1 MIECIIL
8 GDSIAV
14 GTAQAR
20 PECVAYVKSGIN
32 SYQFNKKYP
41 QTFNG
46 KVVVISLGS
55 NDHKYIETEQEFY
68 RLRERIQAETVYWI
82 LPAGNAKTSEI
93 PIVRI
98 QEHVETIAGMFGDW
112 KGLYLSAL
120 FRFSASA
127 PFLSINLSGLN
138 LSKRFINS
146 SISFNFSSL
155 PSCNNVE

>member
-1 MIECIIL
+1 MIECLIL

-112 KGLYLSAL
+112 IIRIPS
-120 FRFSASA
+120 
-127 PFLSINLSGLN
+127 
-138 LSKRFINS
+138 LSKDGIHPTGNGATDEVVIVVHF
-146 SISFNFSSL
+146 
-155 PSCNNVE
+155 